1 LVACLLPDTGQA
13 GTDDQDVEV
22 LCVQASSGSWP
33 AVLAGRYR
41 KRIAE
46 GTVASLDHFRHTFI
60 ISRRQK
66 S

>member
-1 LVACLLPDTGQA
+1 VRSGILGLLACCARRALQ
-13 GTDDQDVEV
+13 
-22 LCVQASSGSWP
+22 
-33 AVLAGRYR
+33 